1 MARTMKKL
9 VLLLLVAF
17 PVSLAFANANLPD
30 EDKSIPKPKDDSD
43 LIVSRIKEAIP
54 KGGIISI
61 EQGSGRLLFNPSLE
75 RLFTAAPKQ
84 KFLMP
89 AIVIDQ
95 HEGLKLVKEMPFS
108 CFLITGGELASDEYS
123 SYRQHATV
131 LYIRDVK
138 NFPVARA
145 LICQTMGMST
155 TNWRKTL
162 NLDENSDPFI
172 FDEHVNR
179 QGEHFFYYINSEGS
193 FEMYM

>member
-1 MARTMKKL
+1 MKKL
-9 VLLLLVAF
+9 VLLILLAF
-17 PVSLAFANANLPD
+17 PASMVFANANLPD
-30 EDKSIPKPKDDSD
+30 ESNMKSSDDSD

-54 KGGIISI
+54 QGGMISI

-75 RLFTAAPKQ
+75 RLFTMAPKQ

-95 HEGLKLVKEMPFS
+95 HEGLKLVNEMPFS
-108 CFLITGGELASDEYS
+108 CFLMTGGELASDEYA

-138 NFPVARA
+138 NFSVARA

-155 TNWRKTL
+155 ASWRKTL
-162 NLDENSDPFI
+162 NLDQNSDPFV

-179 QGEHFFYYINSEGS
+179 QGEHFYYYINSDGA